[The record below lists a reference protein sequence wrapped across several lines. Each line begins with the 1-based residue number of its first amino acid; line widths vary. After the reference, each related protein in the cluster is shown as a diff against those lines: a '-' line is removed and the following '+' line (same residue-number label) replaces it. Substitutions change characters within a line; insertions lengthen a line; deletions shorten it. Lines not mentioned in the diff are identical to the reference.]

1 MTSIGKRVVVACAL
15 AAVLL
20 VSPAADVTHGQT
32 ATKPNIVVV
41 MIDDFDLTSLWTL
54 VANGKMPN
62 LTKYIVTGGAIFSEA
77 FSANGLGGPSR
88 ATFLT
93 GQYAHNHGV
102 TWGFPPRDLTL
113 LDESS
118 TVATW
123 LQAAGY
129 RTGHVG
135 RYLTGYGWWTSKTRI
150 PAGWHDWKTL
160 IDPSSNNTEQYEMNL
175 NGTVV
180 DFGQIAT
187 QLGVQLHQV
196 DILSLLATDF
206 VKRESPSDAP
216 FFLTLTPGVFNP
228 QVEPTYNVCP
238 GPFAPFYDE
247 FFGGSI
253 YGASQ
258 APATRHQGTI
268 FGDSTRFPL
277 PKSYSFNESDITD
290 KPVWVQYPEFFSQPV
305 IDCLEK
311 RYWRKLE
318 GMLAVDDMIGAV
330 FGELEKNG
338 ELANTVAIFTGDN
351 GWLDGQH
358 RFSGKGAPY
367 EEAIRV
373 PLIIR
378 APSTGTQTRLITKLV
393 LNTDL
398 APTIATFAQATASH
412 AVDGRSLVPLLQN
425 PDLAW
430 RKIALLEYEGDRDP
444 FADKPLPPSYFAV
457 RTDRT
462 RPTMYARY
470 PTVLAGLEGE
480 FYDLAQDPYQLNN
493 QYFNSARQAEK
504 SRLEQWL
511 NLMKSCHGTGCQIL
525 ENYFTF

>member
-1 MTSIGKRVVVACAL
+1 MWKRAAVACVLATAL
-15 AAVLL
+15 LAGPDAQ
-20 VSPAADVTHGQT
+20 VTHGQT
-32 ATKPNIVVV
+32 ATKPNIVVI
-41 MIDDFDLTSLWTL
+41 MIDDYDLTSLWTL

-62 LTKYIVTGGAIFSEA
+62 LTRYFLTGGSIFSEA

-102 TWGFPPRDLTL
+102 TWGFPPRDLQVL
-113 LDESS
+113 NESS

-123 LQAAGY
+123 LQGAGY

-150 PAGWHDWKTL
+150 PPGWNDWKTL
-160 IDPSSNNTEQYEMNL
+160 IDPSSNNTEQYKMNL
-175 NGTVV
+175 NGAVV
-180 DFGQIAT
+180 DFGQLST

-196 DILSLLATDF
+196 DVLSVLATDF
-206 VKRESPSDAP
+206 VKREAPSASP
-216 FFLTLTPGVFNP
+216 FFLMVTPGVFNP
-228 QVEPTYNVCP
+228 QVEPVYNVCP
-238 GPFAPFYDE
+238 GPGAPFYDE

-253 YGASQ
+253 FGASQ
-258 APATRHQGTI
+258 MPATRHFDTI
-268 FGDSTRFPL
+268 FGNTTNFPL
-277 PKSYSFNESDITD
+277 PRSFSFNESDITD
-290 KPVWVQYPEFFSQPV
+290 KPVWVQYPEFFQQPT

-318 GMLAVDDMIGAV
+318 GMLAIDDMIGSV
-330 FGELEKNG
+330 FGEIERNG

-358 RFSGKGAPY
+358 RMSGKGAPY

-378 APSTGTQTRLITKLV
+378 PRNAGTQAKVITKLV

-398 APTIATFAQATASH
+398 APTIATFAQATAGH
-412 AVDGRSLVPLLQN
+412 VVDGRTLVPLMTN

-430 RKIALLEYEGDRDP
+430 RKIALIEYEGDLDP
-444 FADKPLPPSYFAV
+444 FAEKPLPPSYFAV

-462 RPTMYARY
+462 RPTTYARY
-470 PTVLAGLEGE
+470 PTVLGGTQGE
-480 FYDLAQDPYQLNN
+480 FYDLAQDPYQLEN
-493 QYFNSARQAEK
+493 QFFNASRNAEK
-504 SRLEQWL
+504 AKLEQWL
-511 NLMKSCHGTGCQIL
+511 TLMKTCRGVGCQIL